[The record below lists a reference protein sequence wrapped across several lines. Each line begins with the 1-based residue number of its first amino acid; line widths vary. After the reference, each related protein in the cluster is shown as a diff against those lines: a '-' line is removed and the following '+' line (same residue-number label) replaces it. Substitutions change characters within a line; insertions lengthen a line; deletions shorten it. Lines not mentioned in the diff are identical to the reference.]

1 MYMFIITIFLIFS
14 THANETPYCTEYNID
29 CAQKTTVTESNLDTI
44 EILSRQMAAR
54 EFNRTVKN
62 TLILKLVE
70 HKATLLATFPN
81 IYKPDKTHKVFHYGL
96 EKKVSK
102 NKHAKFTHTST
113 CFRID
118 RDLEKEANKIHDQY
132 LNQRN
137 KKVNKENQARVLAN
151 IFLGAIAAKKSI
163 KERPQILDKIQEIR
177 NELKINKETIHAG
190 EFGILQRYEGI
201 TTSSSP
207 CYGPIAVVSPKK
219 CEQYKILLKNLSATS
234 KKQEQKL
241 KQLEYKLEVSENFI
255 FKNPMYVNYKGA
267 FTSLVSNDDIE
278 PTRIVSQGVEVL
290 ERSLGKSQL
299 KIYTDLMKN
308 SESIKE
314 DTGISGQDI
323 IAEDFINTL
332 MTNSNLFNE
341 LRDLYLDQLKEPIS
355 DIDKAI
361 DDVCKSKIT
370 EVIDN
375 EKIISNAREDFL
387 ESARDKLSKDYREN
401 ELIRMFNMAHCQAI
415 KDKRG
420 EDWFYNKTGLSG
432 EKVSHLG
439 MAATSLSLGV
449 ASAFGCLPC
458 LPLAITTGLTST
470 GMTTMQVMED
480 YKNSNITTG
489 LAHLDMKS
497 TKEAFDYLQS
507 AQEGWAFI
515 GVDLAL
521 APLGIR
527 SGAMLKSGRNIRTS
541 RKALGDT
548 ELKDNP
554 YLFKTLIRNIPEK
567 EYEEVIEAIKKLPL
581 SERKV
586 LARELDALSQ
596 LDQSQSYMF
605 ISNILKK
612 YNIKTPT
619 RPKLNQM
626 ALEKLSNNPHEVSEL
641 KLRYSNDLKRH
652 KIEPGSTE
660 EQNFILLAHLYEKM
674 GCTGVCATSAVKQE
688 RVIKEIEKGLNCKI

>member
-1 MYMFIITIFLIFS
+1 MYMLIITIFLIFS
-14 THANETPYCTEYNID
+14 THANEPPYCTEYKMD
-29 CAQKTTVTESNLDTI
+29 CAEKSSVIESSFDTI
-44 EILSRQMAAR
+44 EMLSRKMATR
-54 EFNRTVKN
+54 EFNRSIKN

-70 HKATLLATFPN
+70 HKATLLTTFPN
-81 IYKPDKTHKVFHYGL
+81 IYEPSKTHKVFHYGL
-96 EKKVSK
+96 EKKVST
-102 NKHAKFTHTST
+102 NKHAKFTHIST
-113 CFRID
+113 CFRLD
-118 RDLEKEANKIHDQY
+118 SDLERGANRIHNQY
-132 LNQRN
+132 LDQRN
-137 KKVNKENQARVLAN
+137 KKENKENQAQVLAN

-163 KERPQILDKIQEIR
+163 KERPQVLDKIQEIR
-177 NELKINKETIHAG
+177 KELNMNKKIIRAG
-190 EFGILQRYEGI
+190 EFGILQRSEGI

-207 CYGPIAVVSPKK
+207 CYGPIAIVSPKK
-219 CEQYKILLKNLSATS
+219 CEQYKVLLKSLSATS
-234 KKQEQKL
+234 KKQEQTL
-241 KQLEYKLEVSENFI
+241 KQLEYKLEVSEKLI

-314 DTGISGQDI
+314 NTGISGQDM
-323 IAEDFINTL
+323 IAEDFTNTL
-332 MTNSNLFNE
+332 MTNNNLFNE
-341 LRDLYLDQLKEPIS
+341 LRNLYLNQLKAPIS

-370 EVIDN
+370 KVIDN
-375 EKIISNAREDFL
+375 EKVISNAREDFL
-387 ESARDKLSKDYREN
+387 ESARDKLSKDYRED

-415 KDKRG
+415 KDKRD

-449 ASAFGCLPC
+449 ASAFGCVPC
-458 LPLAITTGLTST
+458 LPLALTTGVAST

-489 LAHLDMKS
+489 LAHLNMES
-497 TKEAFDYLQS
+497 TKKAFDYLQS

-612 YNIKTPT
+612 YNIKTPSK
-619 RPKLNQM
+619 PKLNQM
-626 ALEKLSNNPHEVSEL
+626 ALEKLSNNPHEISAL

-652 KIEPGSTE
+652 RIKPGSTE

-674 GCTGVCATSAVKQE
+674 GCTGVCATSVVKQE
-688 RVIKEIEKGLNCKI
+688 RVIKEIEKSLNCEI